1 MQNGF
6 VMGTIQRRS
15 GFMAG
20 TLIKSYDS
28 YAQAAFVVRELE
40 AAGIPA
46 EQISIVGRHDTIGTA
61 AEAGGMIGS
70 GAGLLGALIALP
82 IPGVGPVLA
91 AGWLIAG
98 TALGAAGG
106 AAAGTLMG
114 VLTGAGLSDSDANTI
129 AEMVRRGGALVAVRS
144 SSGLAAIAEAI
155 MRSGRPIDPEDRRA
169 AYEREGWTR
178 FDEKSNRS
186 PADLSGVVS

>member
-1 MQNGF
+1 
-6 VMGTIQRRS
+6 
-15 GFMAG
+15 MAG
-20 TLIKSYDS
+20 TLIRSYDS

-46 EQISIVGRHDTIGTA
+46 EQISIVGRHDAIGTA

-106 AAAGTLMG
+106 AAAGSLIG
-114 VLTGAGLSDSDANTI
+114 ALTGAGLNDSDANTI
-129 AEMVRRGGALVAVRS
+129 AELVRRGGALVAVRS
-144 SSGLAAIAEAI
+144 SGGLAAIAGAI

-178 FDEKSNRS
+178 FDETSGRK